1 MISISCQFETI
12 GGKPQCVHCHYVWQG
27 EGPPPVR
34 DCPSSPGY
42 QEMAALV
49 GYDGEVTIG
58 LGEMLRRWSLLGQPL
73 RSDEEAAQSA
83 TACESCD
90 MAGCLRLH
98 RMATWQ
104 CPKAVTMAP
113 AATPA
118 GGKSEEDL
126 KREAVEAMRESAKGF
141 ADVDPALVDKRLA
154 CCASCELLRWYGCG
168 LLCTCSER
176 WAKWRERV
184 QSGDC
189 EPFDG

>member
-1 MISISCQFETI
+1 MISISCQFETVD
-12 GGKPQCVHCHYVWQG
+12 GKPKCIYCGYVWQG

-42 QEMAALV
+42 RKMAALV
-49 GYDGEVTIG
+49 GYDGEITTDLV
-58 LGEMLRRWSLLGQPL
+58 EMLRRWSLLGQPL

-83 TACESCD
+83 AVCGFCD
-90 MAGCLRLH
+90 VAGCLRLH

-104 CPKAVTMAP
+104 CPKALTMAP
-113 AATPA
+113 GATPV

-126 KREAVEAMRESAKGF
+126 KREAVEAMRKSAKSSAGV
-141 ADVDPALVDKRLA
+141 APILVDKRLA
-154 CCASCELLRWYGCG
+154 CCASCELLRWYGCS
-168 LLCTCSER
+168 LHCTCSDR

-189 EPFDG
+189 ERFDG